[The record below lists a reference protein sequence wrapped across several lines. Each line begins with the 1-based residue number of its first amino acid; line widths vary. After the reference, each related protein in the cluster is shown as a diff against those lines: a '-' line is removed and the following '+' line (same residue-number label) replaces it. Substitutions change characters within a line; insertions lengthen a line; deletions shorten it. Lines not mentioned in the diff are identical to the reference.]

1 LHRGGHSADAMGTE
15 PEDGARDND
24 DGSSQAQG
32 PHSPGSNHNE
42 SSRKDEADGD
52 QALKD
57 DGDGDD
63 GDDDGAAG
71 AGVQGKKKTTKMM
84 ESPVGSP
91 ALTMRRRLSDSMAV
105 PPLHSESPVGSPA
118 LTMRRRLSDSMAVP
132 PLHSESP
139 VGSPALTMRQKLPDS
154 VVVPPLPAAGEEVYA
169 PGVLTGDE
177 DTTSSASSD
186 GGEAAPSTA
195 APAPAPA
202 PASDEVIAVA
212 VASNGTGGGNS
223 VSDGDSVDESEGSS
237 GRGGG
242 GGGGREDNDAKAGGD
257 AAELRSQM
265 TSKFQPPKMV
275 SIQSPKTHH
284 LENLSPRI
292 LMVQSHFPAKPPN
305 LGHKSPTSRRYSR
318 PHPIQVVST
327 GDKKRRPQSNP
338 ES

>member
-1 LHRGGHSADAMGTE
+1 MHRGGHSADAMGTE
-15 PEDGARDND
+15 PEEGARNND

-32 PHSPGSNHNE
+32 PHSPGSNHKE
-42 SSRKDEADGD
+42 SSRKDEAD
-52 QALKD
+52 QALKE
-57 DGDGDD
+57 DGVVDD

-71 AGVQGKKKTTKMM
+71 AGVQGRKKTTKMM

-139 VGSPALTMRQKLPDS
+139 VGSPALTMRRKLSDS

-186 GGEAAPSTA
+186 GGEAAPSN
-195 APAPAPA
+195 APSAPA

-212 VASNGTGGGNS
+212 VASNATGGGNS

-242 GGGGREDNDAKAGGD
+242 GGGGGGGGREDNDAKAGGD
-257 AAELRSQM
+257 AAGLRPQM

-275 SIQSPKTHH
+275 SIQSPKTHY
-284 LENLSPRI
+284 LENLSPRV
-292 LMVQSHFPAKPPN
+292 LMVQSHFLAKPPN
-305 LGHKSPTSRRYSR
+305 LGHKSPTSRRCSR

-327 GDKKRRPQSNP
+327 GDK
-338 ES
+338 